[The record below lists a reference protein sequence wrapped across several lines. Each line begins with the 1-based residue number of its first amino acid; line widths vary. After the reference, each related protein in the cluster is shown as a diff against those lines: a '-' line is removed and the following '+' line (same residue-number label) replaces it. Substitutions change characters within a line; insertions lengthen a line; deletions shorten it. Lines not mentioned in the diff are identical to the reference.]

1 MSELLQAEYLR
12 SYENRAYDTLTT
24 VGEYTEIL
32 PKGSEL
38 QHELDPA
45 QLSSILSVQ
54 SLAMG
59 SLRHIARTKLQG
71 DKYNRRHGFAILSES
86 STSRQAYDGAAEEY
100 LSYRIAKNNFVD
112 WSMRVRFRQNER
124 TIEKATTS
132 LLDDYYFAWRR
143 GRVVVAASLN
153 KHTVATDGFTTEDEH
168 VILRPVSDTEVLE
181 LHDRMYDHVE
191 SSGAWAEDSFLRP
204 SDFARATA

>member
-1 MSELLQAEYLR
+1 MSELLQTEYLR
-12 SYENRAYDTLTT
+12 SHEDRAYDTLTT
-24 VGEYTEIL
+24 IGEYTEIL
-32 PKGSEL
+32 PTDTEMR
-38 QHELDPA
+38 HESDPVR
-45 QLSSILSVQ
+45 LSSILSVQ

-59 SLRHIARTKLQG
+59 SLRHIARTRLRG

-86 STSRQAYDGAAEEY
+86 STSQQAYDGATEEY

-124 TIEKATTS
+124 TIEKSTTS

-168 VILRPVSDTEVLE
+168 ITLRPVSDTEVLE

-191 SSGAWAEDSFLRP
+191 ASGAWAENSFLRP
-204 SDFARATA
+204 SEFERATA